1 MQRKARTD
9 AEIQTAESQ
18 KKKNRKRKKFSK
30 AASENHLTYQRTM
43 IGITAELTGT
53 TEDRR

>member
-1 MQRKARTD
+1 MQRKACTD

-18 KKKNRKRKKFSK
+18 KKKNRKRKTFSK

-43 IGITAELTGT
+43 IGITAEFTGA